1 MNSQKRSRARAR
13 HVATAL
19 RAHRH
24 ASTRSPLAGLS
35 ITAVIAIVAALGI
48 PAYASQPTEPTAASV
63 EPIQLQSLAVP
74 TGAPAG
80 VPVRDAYQVMRADT
94 ANFQPYAHVADTFT
108 NNPNS
113 PIQWPFTVGVP
124 ISSGFGYRSC
134 AGCSSY
140 HQGLDFTP
148 GEGTPI
154 QAIAAGTVIEVGGP
168 YGSLGVYAM
177 IEHQIDGERI
187 VSVYA
192 HMLQDSS
199 RLSVGQ
205 TVLVGQLVGQVG
217 NTGQSTGAHLHF
229 GLLMNGIEAIDPY
242 PWMKE
247 HAGG

>member
-1 MNSQKRSRARAR
+1 MA
-13 HVATAL
+13 
-19 RAHRH
+19 
-24 ASTRSPLAGLS
+24 
-35 ITAVIAIVAALGI
+35 AVIAIVAALGI
-48 PAYASQPTEPTAASV
+48 PAYANETQPAAANSSTEPAIANPA
-63 EPIQLQSLAVP
+63 PIELQSLTVP
-74 TGAPAG
+74 AAAPFGA
-80 VPVRDAYQVMRADT
+80 PVRDGYLVMRADT
-94 ANFQPYAHVADTFT
+94 AGFQPYAHIADTFT
-108 NNPNS
+108 NDPNS

-140 HQGLDFTP
+140 HQGIDFTP

-154 QAIAAGTVIEVGGP
+154 QAIADGTVIEVGGP
-168 YGSLGVYAM
+168 YGSLGVYVM

-192 HMLQDSS
+192 HMLEDSS
-199 RLSVGQ
+199 PLAVGQ
-205 TVLVGQLVGQVG
+205 PVLVGQLVGQVG

-229 GLLMNGIEAIDPY
+229 GLLVNGTEAIDPY